1 MRKHICKRKS
11 FQTVF
16 AVFTDIQNKA
26 LKTKSKQVA
35 DCNIIYLFQLL
46 HKVLYFNFQ
55 NSTFFN
61 LS

>member
-16 AVFTDIQNKA
+16 VVFADIQNKA

-35 DCNIIYLFQLL
+35 DCDIIYLFQLF